1 MRVVRCRRPQR
12 LPNQSKK
19 FIDNVEHACVI
30 DHSIQYLFDKASHLG
45 YRTKLTGLVNATRN
59 LVSSGFPSFRINL
72 SPFTK
77 DFRGGEQLNESVD

>member
-1 MRVVRCRRPQR
+1 M
-12 LPNQSKK
+12 
-19 FIDNVEHACVI
+19 I

-77 DFRGGEQLNESVD
+77 DVRGGEQLDESVNKFFVALPRGGDRNETIE